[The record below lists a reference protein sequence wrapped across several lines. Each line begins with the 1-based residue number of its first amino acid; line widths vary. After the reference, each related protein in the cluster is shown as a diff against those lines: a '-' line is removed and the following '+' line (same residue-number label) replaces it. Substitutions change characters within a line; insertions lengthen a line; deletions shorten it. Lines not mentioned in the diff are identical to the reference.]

1 MDSNEDDIRKKII
14 EDIRPWGSF
23 RQYAHNEMCSV
34 KIITVNPNQM
44 LSSQTH
50 KKRDELWVILD
61 DGLKVELD
69 DKDFMPKLGDEIFI
83 KRNTKHRLA
92 SLGKQARILEVSF
105 GFFDEND
112 IERYEDIYGRK

>member
-1 MDSNEDDIRKKII
+1 MASSGNNIRKKII

-23 RQYAHNEMCSV
+23 RQYAHNEICSV

-61 DGLKVELD
+61 DGLKFWLD
-69 DKDFMPKLGDEIFI
+69 DKEFMPKPGDEIFI
-83 KRNTKHRLA
+83 KRNSKHRLS

-112 IERYEDIYGRK
+112 IERHEDIYGRN